1 MGGQAMDAKRLSGGF
16 LADPNDLTIIGFD
29 TDDGPEHPLWDKR
42 CKLPAD
48 ENLADA
54 MLRDGFQG
62 AIEVRKNG
70 EKNGKPIYEVVI
82 GRRRTKS
89 ARRAQ
94 EKSGQ
99 PFLINVLVRKYSEE
113 EAFAVRVGENIRR
126 LDLSPLDKAD
136 ELHRYMKRG
145 HNEKEA
151 ALVFDL
157 TVNGVKNLL
166 RAHDLSG
173 EVRKA
178 IEAGDLSFAAAAE
191 LADLPREEQGPA
203 MAKLKEAEARGEKVT
218 KRSVRK
224 AKAARN
230 GSDKSVAPPKRFIS
244 KILQLN
250 KRNGGVLNGDAVK
263 GILWALGEMPSEQI
277 KGMRDL
283 EKEIEELTQKKAAK
297 KAAKKKAKA

>member
-16 LADPNDLTIIGFD
+16 LADPNDLTIVGFD

-70 EKNGKPIYEVVI
+70 EKDGKPIFEVVI

-99 PFLINVLVRKYSEE
+99 PFLINVLVRKYTEE

-136 ELHRYMKRG
+136 EMHRYMKRG

-151 ALVFDL
+151 AIVFDM
-157 TVNGVKNLL
+157 TVNGVKNIM
-166 RAHDLSG
+166 RAHDLSAD
-173 EVRKA
+173 VRKA
-178 IEAGDLSFAAAAE
+178 IEAGALSFAAAAE
-191 LADLPREEQGPA
+191 LADLPRDEQGPA
-203 MAKLKEAEARGEKVT
+203 MVKLLEAEEHGEKVT
-218 KRSVRK
+218 KRSVKK

-230 GSDKSVAPPKRFIS
+230 NSDKSVAPAKRMIN

-250 KRNGGVLNGDAVK
+250 KRNNNPLNEDVVK
-263 GILWALGEMPSEQI
+263 GILWTLGDMPSEKI

-283 EKEIEELTQKKAAK
+283 EKEIEDLIAKRAAK
-297 KAAKKKAKA
+297 KTKKKAKA